1 VSRAWR
7 RRRLPRAR
15 PLLGC
20 DGGMVRLVAELLV
33 EVSTQD
39 FEHQG
44 GYPATR
50 DGVRLGLAAA
60 EDELVEAHDAWRDE
74 RRVAGW
80 RATRGELLQVAA
92 VALRVA
98 RSIGA
103 AERGSEEAVLP
114 AVIAGGDHLDGPFW
128 NLTEGRR
135 PGEPVPGL
143 FNSICAVEGRHVHD
157 SVYGPDEC
165 ARCGAPTTAR

>member
-1 VSRAWR
+1 MVG
-7 RRRLPRAR
+7 
-15 PLLGC
+15 LL
-20 DGGMVRLVAELLV
+20 AELLV

-39 FEHQG
+39 CEHQG

-60 EDELVEAHDAWRDE
+60 EDELVEAREAWRDE

-80 RATRGELLQVAA
+80 PATRGELLQVAA

-98 RSIGA
+98 RSIDA
-103 AERGSEEAVLP
+103 ADRETEKARPP
-114 AVIAGGDHLDGPFW
+114 AEIAGDDCPFW

-143 FNSICAVEGRHVHD
+143 FTSICASEGRHVHD

-165 ARCGAPTTAR
+165 ARCGTPTSAK